1 MNTKKWFWLVVLLLG
16 FVFLFKF
23 VLKTKE
29 TNQQTQEIT
38 PTLVNINLF
47 TVDRVVDGDTI
58 IVEYNGKKE
67 YVRLIGIDSPEEN
80 TECYATEATNRTKEL
95 IENKKVMLNSDS
107 SQNDLDKY
115 GRLLRYVRLTDG
127 TFINQKLIEEGYA
140 KEYTYKVAYQY
151 QEAFRQAEKEAK
163 NNQKGIWGLCN

>member
-47 TVDRVVDGDTI
+47 TVDRVVDGINFI
-58 IVEYNGKKE
+58 I
-67 YVRLIGIDSPEEN
+67 L
-80 TECYATEATNRTKEL
+80 
-95 IENKKVMLNSDS
+95 
-107 SQNDLDKY
+107 
-115 GRLLRYVRLTDG
+115 
-127 TFINQKLIEEGYA
+127 
-140 KEYTYKVAYQY
+140 
-151 QEAFRQAEKEAK
+151 
-163 NNQKGIWGLCN
+163 